1 MNIKKHIPNA
11 ITCCNLLCGCLAI
24 VQAFEGNL
32 VYASYLVILAAI
44 FDFFDG
50 FTARMLKVSS
60 AIGKDL
66 DSLADMV
73 TFGVVPGIVMFKLIQ
88 FSLDGYVQQ
97 YGYLPAIPDYYCSID
112 YGDKNYGVIPY
123 FGFLITIFSGLR
135 LAKFNNDTRQTE
147 SFIGLNTPANTI
159 FICSIILIYNF
170 SNHSDISLNY
180 VRHAFQRGNTFDLDV
195 MPIVQI
201 PLSIIDKCLIHIG
214 LFIFNTYFLCI
225 LSVILSLLLV
235 SEIPMFS
242 LKFKHF
248 KWKGNEIRFIFLA
261 LSLLMLITLQFLG
274 IPLII
279 ILYVL
284 LSLLTNY
291 LAKRKVTA
299 E

>member
-24 VQAFEGNL
+24 VQVFEGNL
-32 VYASYLVILAAI
+32 IYAAYLVGLAAI

-50 FTARMLKVSS
+50 FAARMLNVSS

-73 TFGVVPGIVMFKLIQ
+73 TFGVVPGLVMFQLLKTSLITGNVDFQ
-88 FSLDGYVQQ
+88 VFKNNSFLV
-97 YGYLPAIPDYYCSID
+97 YLPFII
-112 YGDKNYGVIPY
+112 I
-123 FGFLITIFSGLR
+123 IFSALR

-147 SFIGLNTPANTI
+147 SFIGLNTPANSMV
-159 FICSIILIYNF
+159 ICSIPLILNQHPEIGTL
-170 SNHSDISLNY
+170 LNPY
-180 VRHAFQRGNTFDLDV
+180 V
-195 MPIVQI
+195 
-201 PLSIIDKCLIHIG
+201 
-214 LFIFNTYFLCI
+214 LCV
-225 LSVILSLLLV
+225 LSVVLSLLLV

-248 KWKGNEIRFIFLA
+248 KWKANEIRFIFLA
-261 LSLLMLITLQFLG
+261 LSLLMLTTLQFLG

-291 LAKRKVTA
+291 LAKRKVNP